1 MNTTADLPM
10 ADYYALAEIRYQ
22 IRLFLHFSEQAARE
36 AGLEP
41 QQHQLLLALKGLP
54 EGNKATIRELAE
66 RLQLQHHSTVELINR
81 LVERDF
87 IKRLRD
93 DIDRRC
99 IIIHLDKPTI
109 EIRAAGDVT
118 VLKPPMS
125 FVPGLSLFP
134 TTTIRSAILK
144 EISDILVQCRLI
156 LLGSEDIVPSKPMDL
171 CAERTLGMHRI
182 QGEDTPFDQVWG
194 QYWLERTDL
203 ILFLLHIAMPQDDAS
218 GDLRATELVHRM
230 RLRSG
235 GSQGFAI
242 NSRMSVISLPLR
254 RVQSAWFRSTALLGF
269 EAAQKRLPRARPGA

>member
-81 LVERDF
+81 LVERGF

-99 IIIHLDKPTI
+99 IIIHLTPQG
-109 EIRAAGDVT
+109 EQ
-118 VLKPPMS
+118 VLQR
-125 FVPGLSLFP
+125 LSL
-134 TTTIRSAILK
+134 
-144 EISDILVQCRLI
+144 
-156 LLGSEDIVPSKPMDL
+156 
-171 CAERTLGMHRI
+171 
-182 QGEDTPFDQVWG
+182 
-194 QYWLERTDL
+194 
-203 ILFLLHIAMPQDDAS
+203 LHLHELQLAGPA
-218 GDLRATELVHRM
+218 LVHA
-230 RLRSG
+230 LEVLLASESDTNVVQHATTNVLQEEAG
-235 GSQGFAI
+235 PGSHAYP
-242 NSRMSVISLPLR
+242 V
-254 RVQSAWFRSTALLGF
+254 
-269 EAAQKRLPRARPGA
+269 